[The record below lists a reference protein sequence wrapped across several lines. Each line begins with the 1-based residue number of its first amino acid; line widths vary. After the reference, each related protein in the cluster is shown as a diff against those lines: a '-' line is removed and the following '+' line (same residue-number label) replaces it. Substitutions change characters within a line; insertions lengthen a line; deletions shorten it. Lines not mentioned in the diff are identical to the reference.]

1 MKDYPRVLT
10 IQDLSCLGQCS
21 AAVALP
27 ILSACGCEACLLPTM
42 VLSTHTG
49 GLGVPARME
58 LTRQLLPICEHWC
71 SQGLTFDGIYVG
83 YLGSARQV
91 ALVQEMIPKLLAP
104 GGLVIV
110 DPAMADHGK
119 LYSGLDEAY
128 AAEMAKLCG
137 QADVMLPNMTE
148 ACMLC
153 SVPYE
158 PQADAWAM
166 VEKLHSVYK
175 NSVVLTGVSR
185 QPGEIGGAV
194 FEKGEIFYTSHEEL
208 PGSYHGTGDMFA
220 SVLVGQLLRGA
231 SLVQAAEK
239 AGDFVHRA
247 IEKTLE
253 SPAHG
258 YGVKFEKV
266 LSILWE

>member
-49 GLGVPARME
+49 GLGTPARME
-58 LTRQLLPICEHWC
+58 LTQLLLPACEHWY

-83 YLGSARQV
+83 YLGTAGQV

-110 DPAMADHGK
+110 DPAMADHGR

-128 AAEMAKLCG
+128 AAEMAKLCS
-137 QADVMLPNMTE
+137 QADVILPNMTE

-158 PQADAWAM
+158 PQADTQRLL
-166 VEKLHSVYK
+166 EKLQDVYG
-175 NSVVLTGVSR
+175 NSVVLTGVVR
-185 QPGEIGGAV
+185 QPGKIGAAV
-194 FEKGEIFYTSHEEL
+194 FENGKICYTCHEKL

-231 SLVQAAEK
+231 SLAQAAEK
-239 AGDFVHRA
+239 AGEFVQVA

-266 LSILWE
+266 LSMLWE